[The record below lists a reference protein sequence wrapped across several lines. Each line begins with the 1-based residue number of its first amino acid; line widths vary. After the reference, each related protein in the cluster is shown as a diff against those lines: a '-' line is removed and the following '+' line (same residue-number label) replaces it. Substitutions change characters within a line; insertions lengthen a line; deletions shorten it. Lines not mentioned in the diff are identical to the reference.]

1 MSLPNNRLTPPTNTA
16 TQNQRVSN
24 TSGTANQSQRTN
36 NTGSKR
42 TESTST
48 SAPPAFL
55 NNIRAKTSNALNKVQ
70 STVSNTVETV
80 QDTVTETVGGN
91 EDFFGALLKIIIV
104 ILILVALF
112 YILRYFFNKYQLS
125 VVESPYLLE
134 GLKNAKHALVISQDP
149 NNAGYVPMPRSEGKD
164 GIQFTYSFWLMIEG
178 YDYKSGE
185 WKHVFHKGD
194 PNSYPNRAPGV
205 WLHPATN
212 ALRVYMNTQTT
223 ILEYIDVMNLPL
235 RKWIH
240 VAIVL
245 DDKDLDVY
253 INGYLKSRKQ
263 LSSVPKLNNGDF
275 WCNMFGGFEGFVGRI
290 QYFAKAIGPDELSS
304 IVKDGPGSG
313 TCVGTEE
320 VPPYL
325 DDNWWL
331 D

>member
-1 MSLPNNRLTPPTNTA
+1 MSLPNNRITPPTTTQSNT
-16 TQNQRVSN
+16 TRN
-24 TSGTANQSQRTN
+24 TSGTATQSQRPN
-36 NTGSKR
+36 NTASR
-42 TESTST
+42 RSESAPTSE
-48 SAPPAFL
+48 PPAFL

-70 STVSNTVETV
+70 SKVSNTVETV
-80 QDTVTETVGGN
+80 QETVNETIEGK
-91 EDFFGALLKIIIV
+91 EDFFGGLLKLIIV

-125 VVESPYLLE
+125 VIESPYLLE
-134 GLKNAKHALVISQDP
+134 GLKNAKHALVVSQDP
-149 NNAGYVPMPRSEGKD
+149 NNAGYVPMPRSDGQD

-212 ALRVYMNTQTT
+212 AMRVYMNTQTT
-223 ILEYIDVMNLPL
+223 ILEYVDVMNLPL

-240 VAIVL
+240 VSIVL
-245 DDKDLDVY
+245 NDKDLDVY
-253 INGYLKSRKQ
+253 INGYLKTRKQ

-304 IVKDGPGSG
+304 IVKAGPGSG

>member
-1 MSLPNNRLTPPTNTA
+1 M
-16 TQNQRVSN
+16 
-24 TSGTANQSQRTN
+24 
-36 NTGSKR
+36 
-42 TESTST
+42 
-48 SAPPAFL
+48 
-55 NNIRAKTSNALNKVQ
+55 NKVQ
-70 STVSNTVETV
+70 STVSDTVETV
-80 QDTVTETVGGN
+80 QESVGEVIEGK
-91 EDFFGALLKIIIV
+91 EDLFGGLLKIIIV

-125 VVESPYLLE
+125 VIESPYLLE
-134 GLKNAKHALVISQDP
+134 GLKNAKHALVVSQDP
-149 NNAGYVPMPRSEGKD
+149 NNAGYVPMPRSDGQD

-212 ALRVYMNTQTT
+212 AMRVYMNTQTT
-223 ILEYIDVMNLPL
+223 ILEYVDVMNLPL

-253 INGYLKSRKQ
+253 INGYLKTRKQ

-304 IVKDGPGSG
+304 IVKAGPGSG

>member
-1 MSLPNNRLTPPTNTA
+1 MSLPNNRLTPTTTAQQNTQRNTSSATGTNI
-16 TQNQRVSN
+16 QNQQKRNNSN
-24 TSGTANQSQRTN
+24 TSKSDQ
-36 NTGSKR
+36 
-42 TESTST
+42 
-48 SAPPAFL
+48 APPAFL
-55 NNIRAKTSNALNKVQ
+55 NNIRSKTSNAFNKVQ
-70 STVSNTVETV
+70 STVSETV
-80 QDTVTETVGGN
+80 ADVQETVSDKIEGN
-91 EDFFGALLKIIIV
+91 EDFLGALLKIIIV

-212 ALRVYMNTQTT
+212 GMRVYMNTQTT
-223 ILEYIDVMNLPL
+223 ILEYVDVMNLPL

-304 IVKDGPGSG
+304 IVKEGPGSG

>member
-1 MSLPNNRLTPPTNTA
+1 M
-16 TQNQRVSN
+16 
-24 TSGTANQSQRTN
+24 
-36 NTGSKR
+36 
-42 TESTST
+42 
-48 SAPPAFL
+48 F
-55 NNIRAKTSNALNKVQ
+55 
-70 STVSNTVETV
+70 
-80 QDTVTETVGGN
+80 
-91 EDFFGALLKIIIV
+91 
-104 ILILVALF
+104 
-112 YILRYFFNKYQLS
+112 
-125 VVESPYLLE
+125 
-134 GLKNAKHALVISQDP
+134 
-149 NNAGYVPMPRSEGKD
+149 PMPRSDGRD

-212 ALRVYMNTQTT
+212 GMRVYMNTQTT
-223 ILEYIDVMNLPL
+223 ILEYVDVMNLPL

-240 VAIVL
+240 VAIIL

-253 INGYLKSRKQ
+253 INGYLKTRKQ

-290 QYFAKAIGPDELSS
+290 QYFAKAIGPDELAS
-304 IVKDGPGSG
+304 IVKEGPGSG

>member
-1 MSLPNNRLTPPTNTA
+1 MSLPNNRLTPTTTAQPNTPRN
-16 TQNQRVSN
+16 TSSGSN
-24 TSGTANQSQRTN
+24 TQKRN
-36 NTGSKR
+36 NSNISK
-42 TESTST
+42 SDQ
-48 SAPPAFL
+48 APPAFL
-55 NNIRAKTSNALNKVQ
+55 NNIRAKTSNAINKVQ
-70 STVSNTVETV
+70 STVSETV
-80 QDTVTETVGGN
+80 ADVQETVSDKIEGN
-91 EDFFGALLKIIIV
+91 EDFFGGLFKIIIV

-149 NNAGYVPMPRSEGKD
+149 NNAGYVPMPRSEGRD

-212 ALRVYMNTQTT
+212 GMRVYMNTQTT
-223 ILEYIDVMNLPL
+223 ILEYVDVMNLPL

-253 INGYLKSRKQ
+253 INGYLKTRKQ

-304 IVKDGPGSG
+304 IVKEGPGSG

>member
-1 MSLPNNRLTPPTNTA
+1 MSLPNNRLIPTTTAQPNTSPRNTSSGSN
-16 TQNQRVSN
+16 TQSQQPRRNNSN
-24 TSGTANQSQRTN
+24 TSKSNQ
-36 NTGSKR
+36 
-42 TESTST
+42 

-55 NNIRAKTSNALNKVQ
+55 NNIRAKTSNAFNKVQ
-70 STVSNTVETV
+70 STVSETV
-80 QDTVTETVGGN
+80 ADVQETVSDKIEGN
-91 EDFFGALLKIIIV
+91 EDFFGGLFKIIIV

-149 NNAGYVPMPRSEGKD
+149 NNAGYVPMPRSDGRD

-212 ALRVYMNTQTT
+212 AMRVYMNTQTT
-223 ILEYIDVMNLPL
+223 ILEYVDVMNLPL

-253 INGYLKSRKQ
+253 INGYLKTRKQ

-304 IVKDGPGSG
+304 IVKAGPGSG

>member
-1 MSLPNNRLTPPTNTA
+1 MSLPNNRLTPTTTAQPNTPRNTSSA
-16 TQNQRVSN
+16 TGSNIQNQQKRNSS
-24 TSGTANQSQRTN
+24 SGQSNQS
-36 NTGSKR
+36 
-42 TESTST
+42 
-48 SAPPAFL
+48 PPAFL
-55 NNIRAKTSNALNKVQ
+55 NNIRSKTANAFNKVQ
-70 STVSNTVETV
+70 STVSETV
-80 QDTVTETVGGN
+80 SEVQETVNDKIEGS
-91 EDFFGALLKIIIV
+91 EDFFGGLFKIIIV

-149 NNAGYVPMPRSEGKD
+149 NNTGYVPMPRSEGKD
-164 GIQFTYSFWLMIEG
+164 GIQFTYSFWIMIEG

-290 QYFAKAIGPDELSS
+290 QYFAKAIGPDELSG
-304 IVKDGPGSG
+304 IVKEGPGSG

>member
-1 MSLPNNRLTPPTNTA
+1 MSLPNNRLTPTTTAQPNTPRN
-16 TQNQRVSN
+16 TSSGSN
-24 TSGTANQSQRTN
+24 TQKRN
-36 NTGSKR
+36 NSNISKSDQ
-42 TESTST
+42 T
-48 SAPPAFL
+48 PPAFL
-55 NNIRAKTSNALNKVQ
+55 NNIRAKTSNAINKVQ
-70 STVSNTVETV
+70 STVSETV
-80 QDTVTETVGGN
+80 ADVQETVSDKIEGN
-91 EDFFGALLKIIIV
+91 EDFFGGIFKIIIV

-149 NNAGYVPMPRSEGKD
+149 NNAGYVPMPRSDGKD

-212 ALRVYMNTQTT
+212 GMRVYMNTQTT

-304 IVKDGPGSG
+304 IVKEGPGSG

>member
-1 MSLPNNRLTPPTNTA
+1 MSLPNNRLAPTTTAQQNTSQRNTSSGSN
-16 TQNQRVSN
+16 TQSQQTRRNNSN
-24 TSGTANQSQRTN
+24 TSKSGQ
-36 NTGSKR
+36 
-42 TESTST
+42 
-48 SAPPAFL
+48 APPAFL
-55 NNIRAKTSNALNKVQ
+55 NNIRAKTSNAINKVQ
-70 STVSNTVETV
+70 STVSETV
-80 QDTVTETVGGN
+80 ADVQETVSDKIEGN
-91 EDFFGALLKIIIV
+91 EDFFGGLFKIIIV

-134 GLKNAKHALVISQDP
+134 GIKNAKHALVISQDP
-149 NNAGYVPMPRSEGKD
+149 NNAGYVPMPRSDGKD

-212 ALRVYMNTQTT
+212 AMRVYMNTQTT
-223 ILEYIDVMNLPL
+223 ILEYVDIMNLPL

-240 VAIVL
+240 VAVVL

-253 INGYLKSRKQ
+253 INGYLKTRKQ

-290 QYFAKAIGPDELSS
+290 QYFTKAIGPDELAS